1 MKQNP
6 FRKGTCIKILTRTPK
21 KPNSALRKIAKV
33 KLPTGVFLF
42 AFIPGETH
50 NLQVHSS
57 VLIRG
62 RPARNVPGVSYRMVR
77 GVFDLKGLDRK
88 KNDQNM
94 GVKRTRGDFF
104 SRGRSLKESFYPK
117 FLIKKFLQWPLKRGC
132 KVVVLKRLISL
143 NSELVY
149 TFPSCRRLDLL
160 FACLIYSGLFRF
172 RSTSLIFIRRRS
184 DKTVKKRYTLG
195 CLIII

>member
-1 MKQNP
+1 
-6 FRKGTCIKILTRTPK
+6 
-21 KPNSALRKIAKV
+21 
-33 KLPTGVFLF
+33 
-42 AFIPGETH
+42 
-50 NLQVHSS
+50 
-57 VLIRG
+57 
-62 RPARNVPGVSYRMVR
+62 
-77 GVFDLKGLDRK
+77 
-88 KNDQNM
+88 M

-117 FLIKKFLQWPLKRGC
+117 FFIKKFLQWPLKRGC

-184 DKTVKKRYTLG
+184 DKTVKKKIHARVPYNHLEKSSIKVFSSIFNKEILLQDSLFLF
-195 CLIII
+195 LIQKYLMLQIFDNYRAKCYFSLPVVSFEKKKRK

>member
-1 MKQNP
+1 MSSTRIRLVKRHKIKSVALKQNP

-57 VLIRG
+57 VLISG
-62 RPARNVPGVSYRMVR
+62 RPARDVPGVNYRMVR

-88 KNDQNM
+88 R
-94 GVKRTRGDFF
+94 KR
-104 SRGRSLKESFYPK
+104 SKY
-117 FLIKKFLQWPLKRGC
+117 GC
-132 KVVVLKRLISL
+132 KKDSR
-143 NSELVY
+143 
-149 TFPSCRRLDLL
+149 
-160 FACLIYSGLFRF
+160 
-172 RSTSLIFIRRRS
+172 
-184 DKTVKKRYTLG
+184 
-195 CLIII
+195 